1 MGHFTDIFR
10 LRVEMSGLRHAH
22 GGAGMANL
30 LQPAARAGPRQTD
43 PPRGRPGPLPCLGK
57 AQLRHGKQRLRHHAA
72 GSHAALPVDPE
83 GAAPGPAGHTLAGCT
98 VADIILRRQ
107 GEALLHGLGP
117 LPELLRGQPQPIP
130 LDAVFRRLAGGE
142 PVVAAY
148 QRLVPP
154 DRREH
159 VGSQL
164 HGGTQLLGDAVNF
177 RHIRHVVRR
186 HGHVQLYPHAQ
197 LPQGPDIL
205 RDPGKHGTAAQPL
218 VGGIAGP
225 VEGDVEAERRL
236 VPEKVQPVPAGKK
249 LSDCKVVFVGDG
261 TQVCASLGFI
271 TTHLGMK
278 FVHYGPKG
286 HQLTD
291 GHQAIMERNCRE
303 SGGSFLVTDDRS
315 AVRDADFIYTDV
327 WYGLYENEMPKEQR
341 VEVFHDYQ
349 VNRELMSLG
358 AIGCKFLHCLPA
370 TRGEDVTDEVA
381 DSAASLCWEQAGNR
395 LTAMRGLLVYFTQ
408 CRQRHTELEMAA
420 AREQLERFMADRG
433 LS

>member
-1 MGHFTDIFR
+1 
-10 LRVEMSGLRHAH
+10 
-22 GGAGMANL
+22 MAENL
-30 LQPAARAGPRQTD
+30 PR
-43 PPRGRPGPLPCLGK
+43 
-57 AQLRHGKQRLRHHAA
+57 
-72 GSHAALPVDPE
+72 
-83 GAAPGPAGHTLAGCT
+83 
-98 VADIILRRQ
+98 
-107 GEALLHGLGP
+107 
-117 LPELLRGQPQPIP
+117 
-130 LDAVFRRLAGGE
+130 
-142 PVVAAY
+142 
-148 QRLVPP
+148 
-154 DRREH
+154 
-159 VGSQL
+159 
-164 HGGTQLLGDAVNF
+164 
-177 RHIRHVVRR
+177 
-186 HGHVQLYPHAQ
+186 
-197 LPQGPDIL
+197 
-205 RDPGKHGTAAQPL
+205 
-218 VGGIAGP
+218 
-225 VEGDVEAERRL
+225 
-236 VPEKVQPVPAGKK
+236 GKK

-395 LTAMRGLLVYFTQ
+395 LTAMRGLLVYFTR
-408 CRQRHTELEMAA
+408 CRPQHTELEEAA